1 MADLSFFWHDYE
13 TFGRVPR
20 RDRPAQFA
28 GIRTDAALDEIGA
41 PVMHYCQPAP
51 DYLPDPESC
60 LLTGILPQACL
71 AQGLPEHAFA
81 DAIEHELAR
90 PGTIGVGYN
99 SIRFDDEV
107 TRHLFWRCLMDP
119 YAREWQNDCGR
130 WDLLDVVRVTWALRP
145 DGIVWPTHPDGRA
158 SFKLEDLTRA
168 NGIAHDGA
176 HDALAD
182 VRATIAFARL
192 IRARQP
198 RLWDF
203 CLKLRKRDAV
213 VDEMAI
219 AQNQGLPFLHVSG
232 MYPIE
237 RGCLAMVWP
246 LAPHPSN
253 KNELIVWDL
262 ASDPTELF
270 ELDAEA
276 IRLRLFTR
284 AEELAEGV
292 TRLPIK
298 SLHLNKSPIVIG
310 NLKTLNEATAA
321 RFGLDIAQGLRHAEL
336 AAAKAHL
343 LAGIWPAVYE
353 RPAREGK
360 TDVDEDLYGGFVGND
375 DRRTLERLRTLPP
388 EQLATKR
395 PAFADARLDELL
407 FRFRARNFPATLNDA
422 ERRQW
427 HEHRA
432 HRLHDGAGAAL
443 TLHAFF
449 ERIDALEEALQDN
462 SEGERAHDI
471 LGALVDYATEIA
483 PEND

>member
-28 GIRTDAALDEIGA
+28 GIRTDAALNEIGA

-203 CLKLRKRDAV
+203 CLKLRKRHAV

-360 TDVDEDLYGGFVGND
+360 ADVDEDLYGGFVGND